1 MDYPK
6 GVLQPIL
13 HFLLPHLPRLYQVAS
28 SVEVVPSPVVGS
40 PVVGSPVVGSPVVGS
55 PVVVGAPVVT
65 PVTFILCH
73 SDNGVGLL
81 PS

>member
-6 GVLQPIL
+6 GSTQPIL
-13 HFLLPHLPRLYQVAS
+13 HFPASSACLYQVAS

-40 PVVGSPVVGSPVVGS
+40 PVVGSPVVGPIVVGS